1 MPDDHPAAPYAE
13 GFDQVALKKWLG
25 DWGKALT
32 PSKPLG
38 RRLFHV
44 SLTGLNLVL
53 FGIDKSTAKSR
64 QLIETQKGD
73 AIVGSQSVIGG

>member
-44 SLTGLNLVL
+44 SLTGLNLVP
-53 FGIDKSTAKSR
+53 FAEVGFCFSSCER
-64 QLIETQKGD
+64 
-73 AIVGSQSVIGG
+73 VGSILPVDLD